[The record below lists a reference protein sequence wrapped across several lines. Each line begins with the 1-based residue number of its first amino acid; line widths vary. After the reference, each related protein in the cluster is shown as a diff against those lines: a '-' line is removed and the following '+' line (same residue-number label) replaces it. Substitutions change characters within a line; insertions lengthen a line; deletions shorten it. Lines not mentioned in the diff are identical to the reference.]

1 MRQLM
6 RPVSRLPIGTDC
18 VLLALAAQVDAH
30 APPLIGAIKVE
41 TALERHAK
49 KGRGGARKG
58 AGRKRG
64 STKTT
69 MTFKL
74 ERSTLDLSRDRVPR
88 GQMTRFVEQALLGA
102 LDHLPVAD
110 SQSRASRQ
118 NRAESR

>member
-74 ERSTLDLSRDRVPR
+74 ERSTLELLRARVPR
-88 GQMTRFVEQALLGA
+88 GAMTPFVERALLHA
-102 LDHLPVAD
+102 LDELDAKT
-110 SQSRASRQ
+110 SL
-118 NRAESR
+118 